1 MVGLIAGNWKMNGSV
16 ASAKALAEGIAK
28 RVAAEKPAG
37 EVALCPPAPLLSV
50 VGTAIA
56 HTPVALGAQDCHSEK
71 KGAHTGD
78 VAAVLL
84 AEMGCRY
91 VIVGHSERRTDHGES
106 DDLVRRKAAAVLEA
120 GAAPII
126 CVGETEKVRDQGQT
140 AAVIARQMAGSV
152 PAGSKAGNTVIAY
165 EPVWAIGTGRTPTI
179 AEIEEVHRQI
189 RSLFGTQQGGAG
201 SLRILY
207 GGSVKGANA
216 PQVLAAAG
224 VDGALVGGASLDLED
239 FWKIIAAC
247 PGR

>member
-16 ASAKALAEGIAK
+16 ASARALAEGIAG
-28 RVAAEKPAG
+28 RVAGEKPTA

-56 HTPVALGAQDCHSEK
+56 ATPVALGAQDCHPEK

-120 GAAPII
+120 GCSPII
-126 CVGETEKVRDQGQT
+126 CVGETEKERDQGQT

-152 PAGSKAGNTVIAY
+152 PTAAKAGNTVIAY

-189 RSLFGTQQGGAG
+189 RTLFAARQGGPDG
-201 SLRILY
+201 LRILY

-224 VDGALVGGASLDLED
+224 VDGALVGGASLDQED

-247 PGR
+247 PRR